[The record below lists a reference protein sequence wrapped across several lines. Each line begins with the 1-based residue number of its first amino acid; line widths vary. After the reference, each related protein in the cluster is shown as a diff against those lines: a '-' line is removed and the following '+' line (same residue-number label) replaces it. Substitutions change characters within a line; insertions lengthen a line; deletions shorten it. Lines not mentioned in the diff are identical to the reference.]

1 MNAIVVGTDGSPG
14 AEAAV
19 QKVIEVLPGD
29 GLTVHLVCAYPSK
42 SALERVGLTARQDPT
57 DLRGVAADV
66 LARDERRF
74 TEAGFAV
81 QKHVREGDAAHV
93 LIDVAGEQ
101 DAELIVVGARG
112 HRPAALRAR
121 ERGGQAGPPR
131 PEEPADRAGGLSG
144 HARSITAAPWKRP
157 ARRSSSASPARSSGY
172 VVTVVRTGTSGASAR
187 KSAPSPRV
195 RLATERIDRSPQR
208 SAYGNDGMSL
218 MWMPAHTTAPPFA
231 SARSA
236 SGTSAPAGAKTIAAS
251 SSSGG
256 RSPDSPTHSAP

>member
-112 HRPAALRAR
+112 HTGLRR
-121 ERGGQAGPPR
+121 FVLGSVAGKL
-131 PEEPADRAGGLSG
+131 AH
-144 HARSITAAPWKRP
+144 HAP
-157 ARRSSSASPARSSGY
+157 
-172 VVTVVRTGTSGASAR
+172 
-187 KSAPSPRV
+187 KSLLIV
-195 RLATERIDRSPQR
+195 QED
-208 SAYGNDGMSL
+208 
-218 MWMPAHTTAPPFA
+218 
-231 SARSA
+231 
-236 SGTSAPAGAKTIAAS
+236 
-251 SSSGG
+251 
-256 RSPDSPTHSAP
+256 